1 MQQRRASASSAGDG
15 CCAGRR
21 QRGWFEW
28 RLCLIRVLAVLM
40 PEPEPE
46 HEQQTQMQMQTPMK
60 MQFQAQ
66 MRSAMQ
72 LQMYL
77 LLHSKKPTDP
87 QLSTHL

>member
-46 HEQQTQMQMQTPMK
+46 HEQQTQMQTPMK

>member
-1 MQQRRASASSAGDG
+1 M
-15 CCAGRR
+15 
-21 QRGWFEW
+21 
-28 RLCLIRVLAVLM
+28 IRVLAVLM

-46 HEQQTQMQMQTPMK
+46 PEQQTQMQTPMK

-87 QLSTHL
+87 QLSTHLYLEINPQPSKYL